1 MVPLEKTWKLKET
14 LVVKPPSLTE
24 TIDFIRCTTR
34 CYSLS
39 LVVSLVVPL
48 IATRYLSMGHSSFF
62 L

>member
-1 MVPLEKTWKLKET
+1 MVPLEKTWILKET

-34 CYSLS
+34 CHSLS
-39 LVVSLVVPL
+39 LVVSL